1 LNYSFDFP
9 FFNYFFSNLTIYI
22 QVITD
27 VTAIILFLDKN
38 ISIMEKLLPFTKHDL
53 AKITN
58 HRNGEIK
65 FGEKMHTVPKDADA
79 ITFLSSCEAQYVILG
94 IPEDIGIRANYGRPG
109 AASAWD
115 SGIKSIANIQHNR
128 FCKGSNII
136 VLGQINVSEE
146 MAEVEHLD
154 FNSIDDRSKLNKLVE
169 NIDKDVSHIIYTL
182 IELGKTPIIIG
193 GGHNNAY
200 GNIKGTA
207 LAKGKPINAINFDA
221 HSDFRILEGRHS
233 GNGFSYAYE
242 EGFLK
247 KYFVFGLH
255 ENYTS
260 KSVLDI
266 IKKTEDRVRFIT
278 YDSLKIRKER
288 DFNLEMFNALEFIK
302 DDFFGIEIDLDALPN
317 IATSAMTMSGFSVE
331 ELRQFISFFGKHQ
344 NASYLHIC
352 EGAPD
357 LGEEKNN
364 HLIGKLIGYLITDFI
379 KANAIE

>member
-1 LNYSFDFP
+1 MQSLIP
-9 FFNYFFSNLTIYI
+9 FSVL
-22 QVITD
+22 
-27 VTAIILFLDKN
+27 
-38 ISIMEKLLPFTKHDL
+38 DL
-53 AKITN
+53 AKVTN
-58 HRNGEIK
+58 HRSGEIK
-65 FGEKMHTVPKDADA
+65 FGEKMITVPKNTD
-79 ITFLSSCEAQYVILG
+79 IVSFLKQTEAKYVIFG

-109 AASAWD
+109 AASAWE
-115 SGIKSIANIQHNR
+115 SAIKSIANIQHNR
-128 FCKGSNII
+128 FCKGNNILI
-136 VLGQINVSEE
+136 LGTLDTSKE
-146 MAEVEHLD
+146 MSAVQNLD
-154 FNSIDDRSKLNKLVE
+154 FNITEDRKKLSELVSI
-169 NIDKDVSHIIYTL
+169 IDKEVVHIVGTIVKC
-182 IELGKTPIIIG
+182 GKIPIIIG

-260 KSVLDI
+260 KNVLDI
-266 IKKTEDRVRFIT
+266 LKKIEDRVRYNT
-278 YDSLKIRKER
+278 YDQINIRREKN
-288 DFNLEMFNALEFIK
+288 FGHEMISAFEFIK
-302 DDFFGIEIDLDALPN
+302 NDCYGIEIDLDAVPN
-317 IATSAMTMSGFSVE
+317 IASSAMTFSGFSVE
-331 ELRQFISFFGKHQ
+331 ELRQFISFFGQHK

-379 KANAIE
+379 KANSGDEDRIAKIKVNF